1 MTSTPV
7 HRPGVG
13 RSLLLFGLLVPLATV
28 AGQDADTVRIGC
40 SGGRTGAASGN
51 TITRDGTLSRYT
63 KPLRAAA
70 AHTVVRR
77 DSAAAA
83 GVFAALERVR
93 FRALR
98 HDGRGTMTCV
108 LELRDAAGTHLVSWP
123 AGQAP
128 ASLAPVLEALRRALG
143 DDRRGWP

>member
-1 MTSTPV
+1 VISAPV
-7 HRPGVG
+7 LRPGVG
-13 RSLLLFGLLVPLATV
+13 HCLLLGGLLLPHATA
-28 AGQDADTVRIGC
+28 AGPAPDSVRIGC
-40 SGGRTGAASGN
+40 AGGRTGAASGN
-51 TITRDGTLSRYT
+51 SITRDGMLSRYA

-77 DSAAAA
+77 DSVAAA

-93 FRALR
+93 FRTLR

-123 AGQAP
+123 AGQPP
-128 ASLAPVLEALRRALG
+128 ASLAPVLEALRRAFG
-143 DDRRGWP
+143 DDSRGWP